1 MEDSSQESFQGPQLP
16 ILHKGYSYELSLFP
30 QLEKSII
37 KKDNR
42 EQFPIPFLL
51 QTSLSL
57 SYLLHNLMS
66 KELFGTENWKICK
79 KKYCCKSDIPCISM
93 EFRLKLGLRFL

>member
-37 KKDNR
+37 KG
-42 EQFPIPFLL
+42 Q
-51 QTSLSL
+51 Q
-57 SYLLHNLMS
+57 
-66 KELFGTENWKICK
+66 G
-79 KKYCCKSDIPCISM
+79 
-93 EFRLKLGLRFL
+93 